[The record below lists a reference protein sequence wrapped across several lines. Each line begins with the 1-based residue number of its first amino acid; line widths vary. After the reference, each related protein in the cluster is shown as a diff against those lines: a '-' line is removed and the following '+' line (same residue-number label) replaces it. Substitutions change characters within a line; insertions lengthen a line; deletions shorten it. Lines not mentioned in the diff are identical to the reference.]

1 MVMEEYK
8 KLIEK
13 AFQSMD
19 VWKVAEQVCPETLHN
34 FAKMCYPDFDD
45 EEPEPLAVTNDLPVP
60 AKTKQVQLLS
70 PQKEEL
76 SR

>member
-1 MVMEEYK
+1 MVFLSYTK
-8 KLIEK
+8 IRPQIPSRQRRQLRDKIL
-13 AFQSMD
+13 
-19 VWKVAEQVCPETLHN
+19 
-34 FAKMCYPDFDD
+34 PDFDD

-70 PQKEEL
+70 PQKEDL